1 MNNPMMLQKLA
12 RIKQAEF
19 LKEAE
24 ARRLAKSAEAY
35 PSRPTKRTRTLAAT
49 AAAVAVV
56 LGWLIVFVR

>member
-1 MNNPMMLQKLA
+1 MNHPMMLQKLA
-12 RIKQAEF
+12 RIKQEEF

-24 ARRLAKSAEAY
+24 ARRLSKSAEAY
-35 PSRPTKRTRTLAAT
+35 PPRPAKRTRTLAAT